1 MEVVQLPPEVVLGDP
16 RAAHVVA
23 QHHRD
28 ILLQRRLGAVDDA
41 LEHHVA
47 VVLLHLRG
55 VGDGPVKQRIGQG
68 RGDGGTQKRPPLPEQ
83 PQDIR
88 IGLGAVLNGIH
99 AVLQCHP
106 HALR

>member
-1 MEVVQLPPEVVLGDP
+1 M
-16 RAAHVVA
+16 R
-23 QHHRD
+23 
-28 ILLQRRLGAVDDA
+28 QRRLGAVDDA

-47 VVLLHLRG
+47 VVLLHLRC

-88 IGLGAVLNGIH
+88 IGLGAVLNGVH
-99 AVLQCHP
+99 AVFQRHP